1 MTQAAGKPLMASGQK
16 SNSFISRGL
25 RTLYDFFAVLF
36 ISFKVAMVM
45 NYACIKLQTLLVDSS
60 ISLAYNSTVDG

>member
-1 MTQAAGKPLMASGQK
+1 LTQAAGKPLMASGQK

-36 ISFKVAMVM
+36 IYFKVAMVM